1 MKRYLHLNIY
11 YSCVSCQ
18 RDEAAMNEHLNPKSY
33 SWCLMRYA
41 IVRYV
46 FHSLKTFLP
55 KVGMEL
61 SGVQCIAA

>member
-1 MKRYLHLNIY
+1 
-11 YSCVSCQ
+11 
-18 RDEAAMNEHLNPKSY
+18 MNEHLNPKSY

-46 FHSLKTFLP
+46 SHSLKTFLP

-61 SGVQCIAA
+61 SGMQYSLVRLAEAFLIAKLIVRYSCCRYEL